1 MTKTNKYFNQ
11 IRLSFTLVSFMSDIA
26 MPNIEYEAQWQSQK
40 LNKSFQQE
48 LERMKQEVYYEG
60 LQVEEEGLT
69 DIVRKKTKLHDT
81 HFAEATDSKQD
92 TSKSETGSVQDTAG
106 PHKNDVQIEVF

>member
-1 MTKTNKYFNQ
+1 MG
-11 IRLSFTLVSFMSDIA
+11 DIA
-26 MPNIEYEAQWQSQK
+26 LPNIDYESQWQSQK

-69 DIVRKKTKLHDT
+69 DIVRKKTKLPESNLEESRNNSHT
-81 HFAEATDSKQD
+81 AE
-92 TSKSETGSVQDTAG
+92 GY
-106 PHKNDVQIEVF
+106 HKNEAHILVTVCFCILNLQFVI

>member
-1 MTKTNKYFNQ
+1 
-11 IRLSFTLVSFMSDIA
+11 
-26 MPNIEYEAQWQSQK
+26 MPNVAYEAQWQSQR

-69 DIVRKKTKLHDT
+69 DIVRKKTKLHGT
-81 HFAEATDSKQD
+81 HFAESQQVAIHG
-92 TSKSETGSVQDTAG
+92 KSGGDVGVDTAETTPSKE
-106 PHKNDVQIEVF
+106 PHKNDVQVVVNWFLIALEFKYK

>member
-1 MTKTNKYFNQ
+1 
-11 IRLSFTLVSFMSDIA
+11 
-26 MPNIEYEAQWQSQK
+26 MPNIEYETQWQSQK
-40 LNKSFQQE
+40 MNKSFQQE

-81 HFAEATDSKQD
+81 SKTNVDQING
-92 TSKSETGSVQDTAG
+92 K
-106 PHKNDVQIEVF
+106 HKNDVHIVVDIKIQFSYT